1 MINATPP
8 ENPAKDAGA
17 SGDELTRYRL
27 LVQGLDSIELPM
39 HLVDTEYTILY
50 INKAAANLL
59 GMRPED
65 AVGKRCYD
73 LYRTG
78 NCKTAQ
84 CPCRVAMEQRV
95 IYRCDNT
102 CGDVIIDCTGA
113 PLTDERGRVV
123 GAIEYFPDVTEKKRA
138 VADILR
144 VAAEAR
150 EGNLKARAEAE
161 RYTGDIRQIADGIN
175 GIIEAVT
182 EPLEEAMR
190 LADAFAAR
198 DYTVRFNE
206 EIHAAGEFGKFKEA
220 LNQIG
225 IAFSTNF
232 MELNRAVNRL
242 EAGTSEMTKG
252 SDEIAK
258 ASEQVARTSQR
269 CADLAKQVLAE
280 IEGVN
285 RQIADLSASNEE
297 VASTA
302 QDVFERA
309 QRAASRGKEAQ
320 ALGNEAEKKMA
331 EVEKIT
337 EQSVAEI
344 KHLDAQIHEI
354 DKIVKMINDVASQI
368 NLLALNAAIEA
379 ARAGEHGRGFAVVAG
394 EVRNLAGETKSATNH
409 IEQVIDAIQ
418 VSSEKTASSILSASV
433 EIGSGVES
441 VNRTIGALNE
451 IIDETM
457 AVTRSIAEIAKATED
472 QAGTA
477 NRVVQ
482 AMSEGTRLTNEMQSQ
497 MESLAA
503 LAEETSAS
511 IEEIGSVTHEIGE
524 MTRHLR
530 ETMNGIRA

>member
-285 RQIADLSASNEE
+285 R
-297 VASTA
+297 
-302 QDVFERA
+302 
-309 QRAASRGKEAQ
+309 
-320 ALGNEAEKKMA
+320 
-331 EVEKIT
+331 
-337 EQSVAEI
+337 
-344 KHLDAQIHEI
+344 
-354 DKIVKMINDVASQI
+354 
-368 NLLALNAAIEA
+368 
-379 ARAGEHGRGFAVVAG
+379 
-394 EVRNLAGETKSATNH
+394 
-409 IEQVIDAIQ
+409 
-418 VSSEKTASSILSASV
+418 
-433 EIGSGVES
+433 
-441 VNRTIGALNE
+441 
-451 IIDETM
+451 
-457 AVTRSIAEIAKATED
+457 
-472 QAGTA
+472 
-477 NRVVQ
+477 
-482 AMSEGTRLTNEMQSQ
+482 
-497 MESLAA
+497 
-503 LAEETSAS
+503 
-511 IEEIGSVTHEIGE
+511 
-524 MTRHLR
+524 
-530 ETMNGIRA
+530 